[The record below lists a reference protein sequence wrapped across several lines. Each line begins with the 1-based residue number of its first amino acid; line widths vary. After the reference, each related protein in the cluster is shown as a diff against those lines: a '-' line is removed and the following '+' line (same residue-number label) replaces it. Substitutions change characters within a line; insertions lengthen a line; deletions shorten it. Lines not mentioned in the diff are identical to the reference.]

1 MAIRDDEAQPK
12 GASQPS
18 TFGAALEQFM
28 LRAKIW
34 DTALARRLEASRSE
48 VFRWRTGRAI
58 PSRRNLE
65 RLQNALQ
72 WSANGTLMPLESA
85 EWDRLLVLA
94 GHGVPRPANGPDAR
108 NRVELP
114 DRCAVYA
121 YQYEQRSFP
130 TQWSRRIMEIEQ
142 EIQGGMHCM
151 LYRPPTF
158 MRPDSMT
165 RMYEHWYD
173 ADTVEQY
180 VQNLN
185 ERRRRWEQRVEE
197 YEVRHIYSKAQQAAY
212 LRSRRWQGLEV
223 PREMV
228 HEQVQMLLGLLDRH
242 YPNFSIG
249 LDDAAMPFDA
259 TIVGHEVVLLR
270 LRDANTVNAV
280 GWTIFGMEM
289 SGLSVVKTF
298 SQAFDRTWGKRTLV
312 KDPAE
317 IRAWFERQLTESD
330 TEPSPSR

>member
-1 MAIRDDEAQPK
+1 MRGNPAMPDDVP
-12 GASQPS
+12 P

-48 VFRWRTGRAI
+48 VFRWRTGRAM

-65 RLQNALQ
+65 RLQNALH
-72 WSANGTLMPLESA
+72 WSSNGTLMPLDPA
-85 EWDRLLVLA
+85 EWDRLLILA
-94 GHGVPRPANGPDAR
+94 GHGVPRPTNGPDAR

-121 YQYEQRSFP
+121 YQYERRSFP
-130 TQWSRRIMEIEQ
+130 TEWSRRAMEIER

-158 MRPDSMT
+158 LRPDSMT

-173 ADTVEQY
+173 PDVVEQY
-180 VQNLN
+180 VQDLA
-185 ERRRRWEQRVEE
+185 ERRQRFEQRVAE
-197 YEVRHIYSKAQQAAY
+197 YEVRHIYSKQQLAGY
-212 LRSRRWQGLEV
+212 VRSRRWQG
-223 PREMV
+223 RELTPEQL
-228 HEQVQMLLGLLDRH
+228 HEQVQMLLDLLDRH

-249 LDDAAMPFDA
+249 LDDAALPFDA

-270 LRDANTVNAV
+270 LRDANMVNAA

-289 SGLSVVKTF
+289 TGLSVVKTF

-317 IRAWFERQLTESD
+317 IHRWFTAQLMGD
-330 TEPSPSR
+330 GC